1 MQVFG
6 LSGLLLGFAG
16 FGISAYLA
24 VEKLA
29 FGVELGNRPLLLL
42 GVILILVGIQLVSL
56 GLVADV
62 LGRTYHEAQGKRA
75 YHVRKWVV
83 GGRVERELVSPEKK
97 ATT

>member
-6 LSGLLLGFAG
+6 LSGLVLGFLG

-24 VEKLA
+24 VEKLV
-29 FGVELGNRPLLLL
+29 FGAELANRPLLLL

-62 LGRTYHEAQGKRA
+62 LGRTYHEAQGKRP
-75 YHVRKWVV
+75 YHVREWVV
-83 GGRVERELVSPEKK
+83 GGRVERPMSP
-97 ATT
+97 ARLD